1 MAVKWWFTPV
11 SDTPVTINMVHSTMW
26 LQGLWKDE
34 LKKPGF
40 NFSIERVWSN
50 MIQLYPTISHW
61 SPNKSPL
68 SKLQRLRPVPSGLP
82 WLNAPG
88 LAIAQAAGKWQL
100 DSRNF
105 GILQLPPSHRR
116 SMTSTAGDIQKMYSE
131 SMSIQNPRNI
141 QKHGVGSSCWWHT
154 SCFFAQESC
163 KSWVTDSSST
173 MSSIVHVHD
182 QSNPIKSLCCLT
194 SDTSDT
200 TKSTKSTS
208 ITNRCTFFSG
218 ASIRPGWWLTFRQ

>member
-50 MIQLYPTISHW
+50 IIQHDPSISHW

-68 SKLQRLRPVPSGLP
+68 SKLQPLRPVPSGLP

-88 LAIAQAAGKWQL
+88 LAMAQAAGKWQL

-105 GILQLPPSHRR
+105 GILQLPTKPSAFHDFH
-116 SMTSTAGDIQKMYSE
+116 SWWIHV
-131 SMSIQNPRNI
+131 NPKS
-141 QKHGVGSSCWWHT
+141 QKHGVGSSCFAHLVIL
-154 SCFFAQESC
+154 CARVLQELGHRFF
-163 KSWVTDSSST
+163 
-173 MSSIVHVHD
+173 
-182 QSNPIKSLCCLT
+182 
-194 SDTSDT
+194 
-200 TKSTKSTS
+200 
-208 ITNRCTFFSG
+208 
-218 ASIRPGWWLTFRQ
+218 